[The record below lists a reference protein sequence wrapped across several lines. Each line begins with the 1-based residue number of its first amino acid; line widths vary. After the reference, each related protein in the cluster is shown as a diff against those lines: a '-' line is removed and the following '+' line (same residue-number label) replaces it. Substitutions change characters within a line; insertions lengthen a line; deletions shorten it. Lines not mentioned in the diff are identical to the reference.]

1 MSERMGGR
9 GGGVGR
15 WRCVRVGRWRMDVV
29 AVGGGGGSECM
40 GWGGVSMV
48 SLFLD
53 VAQGM
58 R

>member
-1 MSERMGGR
+1 MGGR

-15 WRCVRVGRWRMDVV
+15 WQCVRVGRWRMDVV

-40 GWGGVSMV
+40 GWGGVSMD
-48 SLFLD
+48 SLLLD